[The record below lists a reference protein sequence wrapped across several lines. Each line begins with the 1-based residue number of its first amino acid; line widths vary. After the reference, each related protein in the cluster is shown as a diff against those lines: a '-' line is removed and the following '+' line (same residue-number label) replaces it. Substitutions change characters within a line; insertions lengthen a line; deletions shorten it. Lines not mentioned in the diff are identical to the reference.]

1 MCTQGLTLKSEMHLS
16 GVLFWMPEDHDQLA
30 IYTQKCHIILPA
42 FHLQIGE
49 ESDQYWNYFLFSYQ

>member
-1 MCTQGLTLKSEMHLS
+1 MHLS
-16 GVLFWMPEDHDQLA
+16 GVLFWLPEDHDQLA